1 MTNKRITSTSCSN
14 GERAHKGLLS
24 IAERVEKLKPKALKA
39 LTRKIMR
46 EEKADFPYQQFL
58 PDGIANKRDAC
69 RYVTRIIKNKTYKYL
84 ELPVHHNYTWDSE
97 DILDVVVEATVRHS
111 CIEDASN
118 SLNLR
123 KPRKIK
129 NLSEMESRPNGDTVL
144 RRIKKV
150 STVEWMDRF
159 SKANHN
165 LLKALVKARVFQGFV
180 WAALDITPWMFYG
193 DKNTSGVMG
202 TKRQKGSNYAFKYM
216 TVCVTAQREHVTLAG
231 SYMTQLMNPQ
241 KLMKELILRS
251 LRYING
257 KIGVICDREFFTVDY
272 IKVLYELDLKFLM
285 PAQKNNRI
293 KKIIKE
299 TKDYPRVVRYPMGT
313 GENKVEF
320 WLFLVKNKKGEVH
333 AFATNMAVDEKNAEK
348 LAEFYRNRWT
358 IETSYS
364 MLSEVRARTCS
375 RNFSLRWFF
384 VLFGLLVRN
393 GYYLCNEVIIH
404 YGHITLKT
412 FAELISEAELEDI
425 PGSDDNP
432 TDSNR
437 NGMGDNMLFPISNE
451 QR

>member
-1 MTNKRITSTSCSN
+1 MSDKRITSTSDDN
-14 GERAHKGLLS
+14 GGGAHKGLRS
-24 IAERVEKLKPKALKA
+24 KVQRIEKLKPKAVKA
-39 LTRKIMR
+39 LTRKILR
-46 EEKADFPYQQFL
+46 EERDDFPYQQFL
-58 PDGIANKRDAC
+58 PEGVTNKREIF
-69 RYVTRIIKNKTYKYL
+69 RYVTRILKDKTYKYL
-84 ELPVHHNYTWDSE
+84 ELPVHHNYVWDSE
-97 DILDVVVEATVRHS
+97 DILDVVLEATVRNS

-123 KPRKIK
+123 KPRKIES
-129 NLSEMESRPNGDTVL
+129 LGIEIESRPNGDTVL

-159 SKANHN
+159 SKANHD
-165 LLKALVKARVFQGFV
+165 LLKVLVKARVLTGFV
-180 WAALDITPWMFYG
+180 WVALDITPWMFYG
-193 DKNTSGVMG
+193 DKSTSGVMG

-231 SYMTQLMNPQ
+231 SYMTQLMNAQ
-241 KLMKELILRS
+241 KLMKELLLKS
-251 LRYING
+251 LQYVNG

-272 IKVLYELDLKFLM
+272 IKVLYGLNLKFLM
-285 PAQKNNRI
+285 PAQKNSRI

-299 TKDYPRVVRYPMGT
+299 TKSYPRAVRYTMGT

-320 WLFLVKNKKGEVH
+320 SLFLVKTKKGKVH

-375 RNFSLRWFF
+375 KNFSLRWFL

-393 GYYLCNEVIIH
+393 GYYLCNETIIH
-404 YGHITLKT
+404 YGHVTLKT
-412 FAELISEAELEDI
+412 FAELTSEAKLKDI
-425 PGSDDNP
+425 PAFNDKLVVF
-432 TDSNR
+432 NR
-437 NGMGDNMLFPISNE
+437 NGDG
-451 QR
+451 